1 MNDLKSSIG
10 GIILLI
16 LIATGIFSVIL
27 DVTGEFIKL
36 ILWLFQLSLTDFG
49 LSPTIEII
57 VKLSTFVLS
66 YTIVGIIF
74 NAIGLF
80 NSNVMKFTYFVI
92 STLIG
97 FALSYVIMVLQK
109 HIIIISWSILGL
121 AIVIATMIFV
131 IYLRQKR
138 NDLKG

>member
-1 MNDLKSSIG
+1 MNDFKSIIG

-16 LIATGIFSVIL
+16 LIATGVFSFLL
-27 DVTGEFIKL
+27 DLTGEFIKL
-36 ILWLFQLSLTDFG
+36 NLWLFQLSLTDFG
-49 LSPTIEII
+49 LSPVMEVII
-57 VKLSTFVLS
+57 KLLTFIIS
-66 YTIVGIIF
+66 YALVGIIF
-74 NAIGLF
+74 SALGLF
-80 NSNVMKFTYFVI
+80 DSDVMKYVYFVI

-109 HIIIISWSILGL
+109 HIIVISWSILGL

-131 IYLRQKR
+131 IYSHQKR

>member
-1 MNDLKSSIG
+1 MRDAKSIIV
-10 GIILLI
+10 GIILFI
-16 LIATGIFSVIL
+16 LIATGVFLVLIEL
-27 DVTGEFIKL
+27 TGEFIKL
-36 ILWLFQLSLTDFG
+36 TLWIFQLSLTDFG
-49 LSPTIEII
+49 LSPAIEII
-57 VKLSTFVLS
+57 IKSLTFILS
-66 YTIVGIIF
+66 YALVGIIF
-74 NAIGLF
+74 NSIGLF
-80 NSNVMKFTYFVI
+80 NSNLMKFVYFVV

-97 FALSYVIMVLQK
+97 FALSYVIMVSQK